1 MELAA
6 YASGIICLSADV
18 LILVG
23 CFWAYR
29 RFHLRS
35 VPWISAYL
43 IFQQIW
49 PILASLL
56 RKQLVSQSPLSGNYP
71 YWLGLTVNDFAIICN
86 YALRV
91 CASAANLLIAWFI
104 ISEVSYAY
112 SNTEPQPTIPAFM
125 LMPVKHSCEFG
136 IALLFFAMALPLSS
150 FMIFVLRTYGP
161 DNATPFHYP

>member
-6 YASGIICLSADV
+6 YASEIICLTADV
-18 LILVG
+18 LILVS

-56 RKQLVSQSPLSGNYP
+56 RKQFALQPPSSGSDP
-71 YWLGLTVNDFAIICN
+71 YWLGLTVNDFAIICT
-86 YALRV
+86 YASRV
-91 CASAANLLIAWFI
+91 FASAANLLIAWFI
-104 ISEVSYAY
+104 ISEVSYSY

-125 LMPVKHSCEFG
+125 LMPVQHSCAFG
-136 IALLFFAMALPLSS
+136 IALLFSAMALPLLS
-150 FMIFVLRTYGP
+150 FMILVLRT
-161 DNATPFHYP
+161 